1 MCNAFKNFMGYDD
14 DSKKSAL
21 DGMIGMMDVADNFF
35 SESEALINKLNKY
48 ANKKTTSNAKDEQDQ
63 DTTGEKSSCKS
74 KTCGCVSKEASERKR
89 RETEEDSFEQTRFL
103 YETAVVIR
111 KRLEEAIE
119 DNDDFPEETFVTI
132 SLVKNEAHIR
142 TEVRDDAGESYQTK
156 ALNDWL
162 CEPFFDEAARFG
174 GMIRSGVSSDEF
186 GPYFY
191 IQKVYSD
198 GGKY

>member
-1 MCNAFKNFMGYDD
+1 MCNTFKNFMGYDD
-14 DSKKSAL
+14 DNKKSAL
-21 DGMIGMMDVADNFF
+21 DGMIGMVELADNFLN
-35 SESEALINKLNKY
+35 EADNFLDKIKRNE
-48 ANKKTTSNAKDEQDQ
+48 NKKTTSNAKDEQDQ
-63 DTTGEKSSCKS
+63 NTTREKSSFKS
-74 KTCGCVSKEASERKR
+74 KACGCVSKETSERKR
-89 RETEEDSFEQTRFL
+89 REIEEDSFEQTRFL
-103 YETAVVIR
+103 YETAIIIR

-132 SLVKNEAHIR
+132 SLVNNEARIR
-142 TEVRDDAGESYQTK
+142 TEVRDDAGEPYQAK
-156 ALNDWL
+156 ALSDWL

-198 GGKY
+198 GEY

>member
-1 MCNAFKNFMGYDD
+1 MCNTFKNFMGYD

-21 DGMIGMMDVADNFF
+21 DGMIGMVELADNFF
-35 SESEALINKLNKY
+35 WGSETLMNKLKKY
-48 ANKKTTSNAKDEQDQ
+48 ENKKTTSNAKDEQDQ
-63 DTTGEKSSCKS
+63 NTTGEKSSCKS
-74 KTCGCVSKEASERKR
+74 KTCGCVSKEVSERKR

-103 YETAVVIR
+103 YETAVIIR

-142 TEVRDDAGESYQTK
+142 IEVRDDAGEPYKAK

-174 GMIRSGVSSDEF
+174 GMIRSGISSDEF

-191 IQKVYSD
+191 IQKVFSD
-198 GGKY
+198 GEF

>member
-1 MCNAFKNFMGYDD
+1 MCNTFKNFMGYDE
-14 DSKKSAL
+14 SKKSAL
-21 DGMIGMMDVADNFF
+21 DGMIGMIDVADNFF
-35 SESEALINKLNKY
+35 WGSETLMNRLKKY
-48 ANKKTTSNAKDEQDQ
+48 ENKKTTSNAKDEQDQ
-63 DTTGEKSSCKS
+63 NTTGEKSSCKS
-74 KTCGCVSKEASERKR
+74 KTCGCVSKEISERKR

-103 YETAVVIR
+103 YETAVIIR

-132 SLVKNEAHIR
+132 SLVNNEAHIR
-142 TEVRDDAGESYQTK
+142 TEVRDDAGEPYQ
-156 ALNDWL
+156 AGAFSDWL

-174 GMIRSGVSSDEF
+174 SMIRSGVSSDEF

-198 GGKY
+198 GEY

>member
-1 MCNAFKNFMGYDD
+1 MGYD

-21 DGMIGMMDVADNFF
+21 DGMIGMVELADNFLN
-35 SESEALINKLNKY
+35 EADNFLDKIKRNE
-48 ANKKTTSNAKDEQDQ
+48 NKKTASNAEDKQDQ
-63 DTTGEKSSCKS
+63 NPTGEKSSCKS
-74 KTCGCVSKEASERKR
+74 ETCGCVSKEISERKR

-103 YETAVVIR
+103 YETAVIIR

-142 TEVRDDAGESYQTK
+142 IEVRDDAGEPYQAK
-156 ALNDWL
+156 ALSDWL

-174 GMIRSGVSSDEF
+174 GLIRSGVSSDEF

-191 IQKVYSD
+191 VQKI
-198 GGKY
+198 